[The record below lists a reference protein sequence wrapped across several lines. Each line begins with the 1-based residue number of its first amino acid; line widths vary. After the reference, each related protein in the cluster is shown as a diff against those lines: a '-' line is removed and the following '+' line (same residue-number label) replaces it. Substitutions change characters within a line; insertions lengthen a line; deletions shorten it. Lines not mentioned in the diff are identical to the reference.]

1 MCNSRQTYTAGD
13 VLVVFF
19 SILMS
24 GFNFSQLTPSL
35 EKIAQGRQAAARIFQ
50 IIDREPKIKN
60 SSNAVKPTSF
70 KGIIKFENVS
80 FSYPKEPTRMILDN
94 ISLEFNTHS
103 SALVGESGC
112 GKSTIFQ
119 LLMRFYDPNEGRI
132 TLDGVDLRDLDMV
145 WLR

>member
-1 MCNSRQTYTAGD
+1 MA
-13 VLVVFF
+13 
-19 SILMS
+19 

-35 EKIAQGRQAAARIFQ
+35 KKIAEGRQSAARIFQ

-60 SSNAVKPTSF
+60 KANPIKPEVF
-70 KGIIKFENVS
+70 KGVIKLENVT
-80 FSYPKEPTRMILDN
+80 FCYPKDKNKKILDN
-94 ISLEFNTHS
+94 ITIEFNTHS

-119 LLMRFYDPNEGRI
+119 LLMRFYDPDEGRI
-132 TLDGVDLRDLDMV
+132 TLDGVDLRDLDLI